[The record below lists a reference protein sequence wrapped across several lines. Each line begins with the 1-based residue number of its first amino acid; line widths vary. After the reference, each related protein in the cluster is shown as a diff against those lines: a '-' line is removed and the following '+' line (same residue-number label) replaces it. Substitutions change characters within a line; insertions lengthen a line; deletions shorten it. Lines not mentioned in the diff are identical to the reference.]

1 MLDEHPRANITE
13 ESLSK
18 LKTVF
23 KENGTVTAGNSS
35 GVNDGSAAMLLM
47 KREEAEKRNLKPLAK
62 IISWATCGVEPALM
76 GTGPIPASKSALKKA
91 GWKVDDLD
99 LQILSEL
106 SNDASISVPRLSKKI
121 DVNSSVVYSRIKRL
135 VKRKLIER
143 FTIDVNDAELGYE
156 VKALTGINI
165 DTKQRDNVI
174 EQLFK
179 IDGVREVAEVT
190 GRFDILVTMYSRSL
204 DQMHKMVSE
213 KIGRVEGIQS
223 SESFIEMKSRTKAM
237 PYMPSNTGE

>member
-1 MLDEHPRANITE
+1 M
-13 ESLSK
+13 
-18 LKTVF
+18 
-23 KENGTVTAGNSS
+23 
-35 GVNDGSAAMLLM
+35 
-47 KREEAEKRNLKPLAK
+47 
-62 IISWATCGVEPALM
+62 
-76 GTGPIPASKSALKKA
+76 
-91 GWKVDDLD
+91 
-99 LQILSEL
+99 QILSEL

-237 PYMPSNTGE
+237 PYMPSNTGD